1 MQIRNSLMIVL
12 FPLFSAVVLQAVGGL
27 ANGQVQSC
35 SVEVQTPK
43 DGETVSRTTRVEG
56 LATIPPG
63 TFLWILGHPKEQ
75 ALWWPKGGR
84 AAVITEG
91 RWAVTAMIGQGPE
104 PGRPVEL
111 AAVVVNADTNRDLIG
126 WVKETQRTGS
136 YPGIQL
142 PATLP
147 ACEIQRVSINQPKDR
162 LSITEAKSD
171 VDQFFST
178 LERVHPN
185 LLAKVNKQDYQ
196 KLKQQ
201 TLSDI
206 SARLDKDGKVKVQD
220 LAYSLYYAAAYFK
233 DGHTSVGRWPRTNPS
248 DFRGKRFPPF
258 WLDSEN
264 GRFLIATAADR
275 SLLRAEI
282 LAVNGVPIASFLKP
296 ALDRNSGETLAFKAA
311 RFVGNQVLWFYMTD
325 LFRDDSY
332 TLKLRDEAGA
342 EREQT
347 VRTVG
352 VEQFEEVAPR
362 EQREQRTHV
371 EFIDG
376 ARIARLVYPA
386 FRESDAE
393 KHKIDEIFR
402 QIKDRGTADLIIDLR
417 GNGGGT
423 SAMVQYIFPFLYDG
437 KFWDFSIVRKKIS
450 PELLAAFESES
461 GPAGQMGKVVTYH
474 GEEERFPKPATFFTG
489 RSYLLIDNGTFSSAT
504 EFATMFRDY
513 KVGKS
518 LGYETGG
525 VPICFGD
532 SLDFTLKNSGIVAVV
547 SHKQFFPP
555 KPKPGD
561 DEHGMLPDIPTSAE
575 LLAPYRKEADPVL
588 AYTVG
593 YIRKAREK

>member
-1 MQIRNSLMIVL
+1 MA
-12 FPLFSAVVLQAVGGL
+12 F
-27 ANGQVQSC
+27 
-35 SVEVQTPK
+35 
-43 DGETVSRTTRVEG
+43 
-56 LATIPPG
+56 
-63 TFLWILGHPKEQ
+63 
-75 ALWWPKGGR
+75 
-84 AAVITEG
+84 
-91 RWAVTAMIGQGPE
+91 
-104 PGRPVEL
+104 
-111 AAVVVNADTNRDLIG
+111 
-126 WVKETQRTGS
+126 
-136 YPGIQL
+136 
-142 PATLP
+142 
-147 ACEIQRVSINQPKDR
+147 
-162 LSITEAKSD
+162 
-171 VDQFFST
+171 
-178 LERVHPN
+178 
-185 LLAKVNKQDYQ
+185 
-196 KLKQQ
+196 
-201 TLSDI
+201 
-206 SARLDKDGKVKVQD
+206 
-220 LAYSLYYAAAYFK
+220 
-233 DGHTSVGRWPRTNPS
+233 TSVGWWPRLNPS
-248 DFRGKRFPPF
+248 DASGKRFPPF

-264 GRFLIATAADR
+264 GRFLIANAADA

-282 LAVNGVPIASFLKP
+282 LAVNGVPIVSFLKP

-311 RFVGNQVLWFYMTD
+311 RFVGSQELWFYMTD

-332 TLKLRDEAGA
+332 TVKVRDEAGA
-342 EREQT
+342 DREQA
-347 VRTVG
+347 VQTVG
-352 VEQFEEVAPR
+352 LEQFEELAPQK
-362 EQREQRTHV
+362 QRGQRTHV

-386 FRESDAE
+386 FHESGAE

-423 SAMVQYIFPFLYDG
+423 SAMVQYIFPYLYDG

-461 GPAGQMGKVVTYH
+461 GPASQMGKVVTYH

-489 RSYLLIDNGTFSSAT
+489 RSYLLIDNETFSSAT

-532 SLDFTLKNSGIVAVV
+532 TLPFTLKSSGIRFGV

-561 DEHGMLPDIPTSAE
+561 DEHGMRPDIPMSAE

-588 AYTVG
+588 TFTVA
-593 YIRKAREK
+593 YIRKARGSK